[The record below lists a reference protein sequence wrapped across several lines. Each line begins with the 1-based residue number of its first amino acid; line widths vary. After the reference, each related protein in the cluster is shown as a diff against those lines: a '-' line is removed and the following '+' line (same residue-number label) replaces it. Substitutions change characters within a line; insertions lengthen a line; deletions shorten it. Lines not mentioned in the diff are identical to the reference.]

1 MKNDLKDALA
11 LLKKIKFS
19 KDYNKFYFLE
29 NINRITDS
37 KHVQKMVASIRS
49 MGVIRPVICVKV
61 KFIDGT
67 ERMYVIDGQ
76 HLFKALC
83 AEELEIPY
91 IIIDVDGDIDL
102 VNKMAMLNN
111 SSKSWDLMNYINAWK
126 MIRPDYMKL
135 FKWKNMYD
143 IEVSMLACIATN
155 MPSIRFGTQPIKN
168 GTFQINNPKAE
179 DMCKAFNDIFLK
191 IGMADRGVKFQF
203 LNAFMQAYNP
213 SYSHSKVMAAIDKHM
228 KTVKLMSSGD
238 ETGAYIRKQIFKLP
252 K

>member
-1 MKNDLKDALA
+1 MNMIGKELKV
-11 LLKKIKFS
+11 KHTNSYSKFS
-19 KDYNKFYFLE
+19 ILPM
-29 NINRITDS
+29 NRGIDS
-37 KHVQKMVASIRS
+37 KHVQKMITSIRK
-49 MGVIRPVICVKV
+49 MGVIRCVIACTTNIIEGEEKTY
-61 KFIDGT
+61 I
-67 ERMYVIDGQ
+67 IDGQ
-76 HLFKALC
+76 HLATAL
-83 AEELEIPY
+83 EREGQPIPY
-91 IIIDVDGDIDL
+91 IEISVTSEEDL
-102 VNKMAMLNN
+102 IEKMAYLNN

-143 IEVSMLACIATN
+143 IEVSMLACIASN

-168 GTFQINNPKAE
+168 GTFQISNPKAE

-213 SYSHSKVMAAIDKHM
+213 SYSHSKVMAAIDRHM
-228 KTVKLMSSGD
+228 KTIKLMASGD
-238 ETGAYIRKQIFKLP
+238 ETGTYIRKQIFKLP